1 MVLAAVWLQTTDV
14 QTDYMKYIMIFV
26 GIIAAAF
33 AVQAIGVVVIAM
45 RALVVMK
52 DIKSSFDEA
61 KVKAV
66 PIMTNLYGITLST
79 QEILADLTPKI
90 KIISENVT
98 ETTHTVRQAVDKIDV
113 SLRQSVDKATVTFD
127 DANFRTQRQ
136 VARVDSMVASTL
148 AATAELGATINHGIR
163 VPARKIAEMMTHS
176 KHLIDTLVDR
186 AKAVGAGVSAFAS
199 AQKSPTKHEDI
210 NRVDW

>member
-33 AVQAIGVVVIAM
+33 AVQAIAIIVIAM
-45 RALVVMK
+45 QALVVMK
-52 DIKSSFDEA
+52 DVKASFDET
-61 KVKAV
+61 KIKAL
-66 PIMTNLYGITLST
+66 PLMANIHSITLST
-79 QEILADLTPKI
+79 QEILTDIAPKI

-98 ETTHTVRQAVDKIDV
+98 ETSHTVRQTVEKIDI

-127 DANFRTQRQ
+127 DANSRTQRH
-136 VARVDSMVASTL
+136 VARVDSMVANTL
-148 AATAELGATINHGIR
+148 AATAELGATINQGIR
-163 VPARKIAEMMTHS
+163 APARKIAEMMTQS
-176 KHLIDTLVDR
+176 KHVIDTLLDR
-186 AKAVGAGVSAFAS
+186 AKAMGAGVSAFTTPKRA
-199 AQKSPTKHEDI
+199 PKHEDI